1 MTHTRRCWT
10 LGGVLVMFFVSH
22 LAKAQEVDSAR
33 PAAGQTKLSDEQIA
47 IAEQYKRFEAV
58 LLRMAE
64 LTAATDPRR
73 AALLRQAADQ
83 SKNRGINDRFDSIVK
98 LLQNKLPAATAITNQ
113 EELQKELASL
123 MELLL
128 SENRQERLASEQAR
142 IKEYLKRVNK
152 LIKDQ
157 KVVQGQSA
165 GKADPKLLVP
175 KQGQLADDTNKL
187 ARDIQTNEE
196 GQPQAGENKDD
207 KPQEGEKGQSG
218 EPKPGED
225 GQKPKDGEKSGE
237 PKPGE
242 AKPGEPKPG
251 EPKPGEQKPGEPS
264 PGEPKPG
271 EQGENKDPK
280 GKPQKPQ
287 KGQPGQ
293 PGEPGEPS
301 ESQPQPQQDQQA
313 DEQNPARKRIEAAE
327 EKMRKAQEKLE
338 QAKRKDAVEE
348 QEQAIRELEQAKAEL
363 ERILRQLREEEIE
376 RMLAQLEARFRK
388 MLAMQIEVYEGTLRL
403 DKVPQARR
411 ENNEKIEAARLSR
424 REAEISFEAEK
435 ALTLLREEGSA
446 VAMPEAVSQMHED
459 IQDVVLRLSQVK
471 VDARTQGL
479 EEDIIAALE
488 EMIEALQKAQ
498 KEMED
503 QKQQQQQQQQGKQDK
518 PLIDQIAELK
528 MIRSLQLRVNRRT
541 QRYADLIEGQEQ
553 AVEPDLIEA
562 VRELS
567 DRERSI
573 HKATRDIVVGRN
585 Q

>member
-1 MTHTRRCWT
+1 MIYTRSFRT
-10 LGGVLVMFFVSH
+10 LLCGVLLLFLTASL
-22 LAKAQEVDSAR
+22 LAADEPAKPAD
-33 PAAGQTKLSDEQIA
+33 PAAIEKPKLADEQGT

-73 AALLRQAADQ
+73 AALLRQAVEQ
-83 SKNRGINDRFDSIVK
+83 SKNRGINNRFDTLVK
-98 LLQNKLPAATAITNQ
+98 FLQENRLAVAVTNQ
-113 EELQKELASL
+113 DDLQKELAGL

-157 KVVQGQSA
+157 KVVQGQSS
-165 GKADPKLLVP
+165 GNADPKQLAP
-175 KQGQLADDTNKL
+175 KQGQLADDTKKL
-187 ARDIQTNEE
+187 AQDIKTNEE
-196 GQPQAGENKDD
+196 GQPAAGEDQEG
-207 KPQEGEKGQSG
+207 KPQGKPQQGENG
-218 EPKPGED
+218 ESKPGE
-225 GQKPKDGEKSGE
+225 S
-237 PKPGE
+237 
-242 AKPGEPKPG
+242 
-251 EPKPGEQKPGEPS
+251 KPGEQKPGEPKPGEAQPGEQK
-264 PGEPKPG
+264 PGEPKAGEQKPG
-271 EQGENKDPK
+271 EPTPGQPMPGENKDQK
-280 GKPQKPQ
+280 GQPQKPQ
-287 KGQPGQ
+287 KGQQGEPGEQGQ
-293 PGEPGEPS
+293 PGES
-301 ESQPQPQQDQQA
+301 KPQQQDQQA
-313 DEQNPARKRIEAAE
+313 EEENPARKRIQAAE
-327 EKMRKAQEKLE
+327 DKMRKAQEKLE

-376 RMLAQLEARFRK
+376 RMLAQLEGRFRK

-403 DKVPQARR
+403 DRVPKDRR
-411 ENNEKIEAARLSR
+411 GRNEEVEAGRLSR
-424 REAEISFEAEK
+424 REAEISLEAEK
-435 ALTLLREEGSA
+435 ALALLREEGSA

-459 IQDVVLRLSQVK
+459 IQDVVVRLAQSK
-471 VDARTQGL
+471 VDTRTQGL

-528 MIRSLQLRVNRRT
+528 MIRSLQLRVNKRT

-562 VRELS
+562 VRELA
-567 DRERSI
+567 DREKSI
-573 HKATRDIVVGRN
+573 HKATRDIAVGRN